1 MLAIPDLNVTS
12 WKSGSLVFRNTP
24 LKKVLHDLEDYYG
37 KKYMLTDSSLV
48 GYDLTAEF
56 NNRELYEVIEMMEFM
71 LNIRIIASGDTL
83 QIAPVNSDIKE

>member
-1 MLAIPDLNVTS
+1 MTS

-37 KKYMLTDSSLV
+37 KEYMLTDSSLV